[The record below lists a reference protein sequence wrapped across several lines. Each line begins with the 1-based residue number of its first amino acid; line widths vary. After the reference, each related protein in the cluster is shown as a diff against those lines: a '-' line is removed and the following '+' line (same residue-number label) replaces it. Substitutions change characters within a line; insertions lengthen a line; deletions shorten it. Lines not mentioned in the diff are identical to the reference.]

1 MTEHENSKANPTPS
15 KGWGFAFWERF
26 LNFYTLNLDTI
37 SIFDLHYAHGIIA
50 GMKKAS
56 PKKKDITLNDL
67 AFMMGRGFN
76 EVDKRFTEVHE
87 KMDKGFA
94 DVYEKI
100 NENTK
105 EIKAVKAEV
114 NLLKNGIEK
123 FIMFYEKQEQEF
135 SIMKDEVRR
144 IKLALEEKLG
154 IKI

>member
-1 MTEHENSKANPTPS
+1 
-15 KGWGFAFWERF
+15 
-26 LNFYTLNLDTI
+26 
-37 SIFDLHYAHGIIA
+37 
-50 GMKKAS
+50 MKKAS
-56 PKKKDITLNDL
+56 PKKKKDVTLNDL
-67 AFMMGRGFN
+67 AIMMGRGFN

-94 DVYEKI
+94 RVDKRFEQVDARFADVYEKI

-105 EIKAVKAEV
+105 EIKAVKGEV

-135 SIMKDEVRR
+135 IIMKDEVRR
-144 IKLALEEKLG
+144 IKNVLEEKLG

>member
-1 MTEHENSKANPTPS
+1 M
-15 KGWGFAFWERF
+15 R
-26 LNFYTLNLDTI
+26 
-37 SIFDLHYAHGIIA
+37 YAHGIII

-56 PKKKDITLNDL
+56 QKKKKDITLNDL
-67 AFMMGRGFN
+67 ALMMGRGFN
-76 EVDKRFTEVHE
+76 DVDKRF
-87 KMDKGFA
+87 DKVDRRFI

-135 SIMKDEVRR
+135 TIMKDEVRR
-144 IKLALEEKLG
+144 IKHVLEERLG

>member
-1 MTEHENSKANPTPS
+1 
-15 KGWGFAFWERF
+15 
-26 LNFYTLNLDTI
+26 
-37 SIFDLHYAHGIIA
+37 
-50 GMKKAS
+50 MKKTS
-56 PKKKDITLNDL
+56 PKKKKDITLNDL
-67 AFMMGRGFN
+67 ALMMGRGFN
-76 EVDKRFTEVHE
+76 EVHE

-94 DVYEKI
+94 NVDKRFEQVDARFDQVDARFEQVDARFDDVYGKI
-100 NENTK
+100 SENTK

-114 NLLKNGIEK
+114 NFLKNGIEK

>member
-1 MTEHENSKANPTPS
+1 M
-15 KGWGFAFWERF
+15 
-26 LNFYTLNLDTI
+26 
-37 SIFDLHYAHGIIA
+37 HYAHGIIVC
-50 GMKKAS
+50 MKKAS
-56 PKKKDITLNDL
+56 PRKKKDITLNDL